1 MIGFKT
7 LPPKLLLLYS
17 KVVRQRGFG
26 VYSCGEVQ
34 DDLEGGRRGLHRGR
48 ARRHHFRGGSE
59 TMMLQRP
66 IRRGKYLEDREMI
79 RVQVDAD
86 GSGTI
91 DFDEFVKIMT

>member
-1 MIGFKT
+1 M
-7 LPPKLLLLYS
+7 KL
-17 KVVRQRGFG
+17 G
-26 VYSCGEVQ
+26 
-34 DDLEGGRRGLHRGR
+34 
-48 ARRHHFRGGSE
+48 
-59 TMMLQRP
+59 RP